1 MLVSP
6 VVIDVQEFQAS
17 LDRAFKEKASRT
29 PAVAPPRFP
38 SPTPSASSSSSS
50 LSTISNRT
58 AVPLFGPS
66 KLSQRQRS
74 GSSTSAT
81 SDVTVTKS
89 PSRTN
94 PRDPRSTPRASPRAS
109 VVRGLQNSVVAT
121 TGQSPGTLAVIRESL
136 RAYFTT
142 NRLTTLT
149 ILFLLLPVV
158 SYIIRR
164 RRARAA
170 PVMAAASTADQV
182 KRRLFDARR
191 GSVLHKLWS
200 EVGRAIWDT
209 VRMGGGGLV

>member
-109 VVRGLQNSVVAT
+109 VVRGLQNSVAT

-182 KRRLFDARR
+182 KRRLFDARG